1 MSGKIAY
8 ITNRIAIHRVALH
21 GLFWV
26 CVLFYGLLENW
37 ATSENKQAIVEVFLT
52 KLPVQMAIAYFLTY
66 FLLPKYLTKGAY
78 VRFIAILLVSAY
90 GVSVCYSLYRA
101 FYLEPKYPEY
111 FNTRTVHSV
120 AMYFSFKKFLMYITS
135 FYTPAVI
142 MGLIRLVRIQHA
154 EERQRESIEKQML
167 LAEMS
172 FLKNQLNPHFLFNTL
187 NNLYMLTLKAS
198 PQAPEIV
205 ARLSETLDYM
215 LYRCKE
221 HAVPVR
227 GEVQLIE
234 NYLALEKL
242 RLSDEVVIK
251 FNKPAEPGTAT
262 VAPLIM
268 LALVENAFKHGIN
281 KAIGEAA
288 VDIDLQL
295 VDSRLIF
302 TVGNTKAPHANGI
315 ATHGIGLK
323 NIRRQLELMYPQ
335 KHELSIEDGAHHY
348 VAKLQITLN

>member
-1 MSGKIAY
+1 MSGKIPY
-8 ITNRIAIHRVALH
+8 ITNGIAMHRVALH
-21 GLFWV
+21 GFFWM
-26 CVLFYGLLENW
+26 CVLLYGLLENW
-37 ATSENKQAIVEVFLT
+37 TASDNKQAILELYLT
-52 KLPVQMAIAYFLTY
+52 RLPVQIALAYFLTY
-66 FLLPKYLTKGAY
+66 VLLPKYLTKGAY
-78 VRFIAILLVSAY
+78 VQFIIILLLSAY
-90 GVSVCYSLYRA
+90 VVSVSYSLYRA
-101 FYLEPKYPEY
+101 FYFEPKYPGY
-111 FNTRTVHSV
+111 FKTQTVHTP
-120 AMYFSFKKFLMYITS
+120 AMYFAFLKFLMYITT
-135 FYTPAVI
+135 FYTPAAI

-221 HAVPVR
+221 HAVPIR

-242 RLSDEVVIK
+242 RLSDEVVIN

-281 KAIGEAA
+281 KAIGEAS

-295 VDSRLIF
+295 VNSHLIF
-302 TVGNTKAPHANGI
+302 TVGNTKAPHANGS

-335 KHELSIEDGAHHY
+335 KHELSIEDGTHHY
-348 VAKLQITLN
+348 MAKLQITLN